1 MVRIGLAAAGAAL
14 LAALSIG
21 GGGAMEADR
30 HVTIRLSHTL
40 PATDPVGLGATRFKD
55 LVAKLSDGTIAVVI
69 FPNNQLGGENQVLAQ
84 EKQGSIQMAVT
95 GAGTAGNLV
104 PDISVLDAPYV
115 WKSWEAEKK
124 VLSGPVFRHFQDEFA
139 NQHGLNVLSAS
150 WYYGRRD
157 LTCNKAV
164 RKPADAA
171 GLKIR
176 TPPAPV
182 NLLSAEV
189 LGGKGVAMDFPQ
201 VYLALK
207 TGTIDCEENPL
218 PTILSGK
225 LYEVQKYVMLTHHIQ
240 QSQVVTMNLAF
251 WKSLSPSQRKA
262 VQDAADQAGAYEAQL
277 AMQTEA
283 DDLKKFEGMKGTQ
296 VISDIDLAAFV
307 ARARELDPRLKANWG
322 GLYDQI
328 LAEQK

>member
-1 MVRIGLAAAGAAL
+1 MIRTGLAIAGAAL
-14 LAALSIG
+14 LAVLSTG
-21 GGGAMEADR
+21 GGGAVAADR

-40 PATDPVGLGATRFKD
+40 PAGDPVGLGATRFKD
-55 LVAKLSDGTIAVVI
+55 LVEKMSGGSIAVTI

-84 EKQGSIQMAVT
+84 EKQGSIQMAIT

-104 PDISVLDAPYV
+104 PDISVLDAPYI
-115 WKSWEAEKK
+115 WKDWDAEKK
-124 VLSGPVFRHFQDEFA
+124 VLSGPVFRHFQDEFSGR
-139 NQHGLNVLSAS
+139 QGLQVLSAT

-157 LTCNKAV
+157 LTCNKIV
-164 RKPADAA
+164 RTPADAA

-251 WKSLSPSQRKA
+251 LKSLSPAQQKA
-262 VQDAADQAGAYEAQL
+262 VQDAADQAGAYETQL

-283 DDLKKFEGMKGTQ
+283 ADLLKLQGMAGTK
-296 VISDIDLAAFV
+296 VIGDIDLPAFV
-307 ARARELDPRLKANWG
+307 AGARQLDPRLKASWG
-322 GLYDQI
+322 RLYDQI
-328 LAEQK
+328 LAEQE